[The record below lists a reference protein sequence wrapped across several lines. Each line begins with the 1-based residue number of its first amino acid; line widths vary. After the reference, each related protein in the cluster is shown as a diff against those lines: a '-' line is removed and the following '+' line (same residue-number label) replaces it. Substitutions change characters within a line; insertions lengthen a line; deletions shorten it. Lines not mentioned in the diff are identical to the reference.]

1 MGISLF
7 KILRRL
13 AYLIVISVF
22 AFIELGRAGNVR
34 RTFEFFTYTT
44 GQPAV
49 EDRMLLK
56 AASEETNLR
65 YYLEEVLLGPVS
77 VDFAPLVTKG
87 TRLRSLMLRDGT
99 VYADLSGEA
108 ALPVGRD
115 REVFDALLALNRG
128 IRRNFLSISDVKL
141 FINGNE
147 VFFEEFREIFG

>member
-13 AYLIVISVF
+13 ACLVAITVF

-44 GQPAV
+44 GLPVV
-49 EDRMLLK
+49 EDRMLFK
-56 AASEETNLR
+56 AASEEMNLR
-65 YYLEEVLLGPVS
+65 YYLEEALLGPVS

-108 ALPVGRD
+108 ALPVGGG
-115 REVFDALLALNRG
+115 REVFDGLLALNRG
-128 IRRNFLSISDVKL
+128 IRRNFASVSDVKL